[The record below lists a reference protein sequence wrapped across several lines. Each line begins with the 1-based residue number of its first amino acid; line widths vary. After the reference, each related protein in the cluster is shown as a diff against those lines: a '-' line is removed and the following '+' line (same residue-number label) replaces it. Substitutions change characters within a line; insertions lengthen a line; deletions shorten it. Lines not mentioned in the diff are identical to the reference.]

1 MINNNNDNLYI
12 IGRFINWMQQKR
24 YSKNTINTYSS
35 LIQVFFNFYKDI
47 DIKNIGEKEVIRFN
61 KSYILK
67 NNFSTSTQ
75 NQFISAIKLFY
86 SKYQNKFLDLENL
99 ERPKKSIHLPV
110 VLSAKEIK
118 CILQSF
124 KNIKHKALISLI
136 YSAGLRIGEAL
147 RLEIKDIDS
156 KRMMLYIRQ
165 SKGNK
170 DRYVPLS
177 PALLNMLRDYF
188 KAFRPKKYLFEGP
201 NHNQYTTSSARA
213 ILKTAVNKCKIKKH
227 ITLHTL
233 RHSYA
238 THLLESGTD
247 IRLIQELL
255 GHNSPKTTMIYTH
268 VSTSSLQKIENPLD
282 KLNIF

>member
-1 MINNNNDNLYI
+1 MSNHKNIYI
-12 IGRFINWMQQKR
+12 IERFAKWMEQKR
-24 YSKNTINTYSS
+24 YSSNTIETYSS
-35 LIQVFFNFYKDI
+35 LLKIFFKFYENKDLKEI
-47 DIKNIGEKEVIRFN
+47 SEKDVILFN
-61 KSYILK
+61 EAYILK
-67 NNFSTSTQ
+67 NNFSPSTQ

-86 SKYQNKFLDLENL
+86 SRYQNKFLNLENI
-99 ERPKKSIHLPV
+99 ERPRKSERLPE
-110 VLSAKEIK
+110 VLNKNEIK

-136 YSAGLRIGEAL
+136 YSSGLRIGEAL

-177 PALLNMLRDYF
+177 HILLKLLRDYF
-188 KAFRPKKYLFEGP
+188 KAYRPRKYLFEG
-201 NHNQYTTSSARA
+201 NNQTQYSAASARA
-213 ILKTAVNKCKIKKH
+213 ILNKAVKYCKIKKH
-227 ITLHTL
+227 VTLHTL

-268 VSTSSLQKIENPLD
+268 VSTSSLHKIENPLD

>member
-1 MINNNNDNLYI
+1 MSKDYDNLYI
-12 IGRFINWMQQKR
+12 IERFKNWMQQKR
-24 YSKNTINTYSS
+24 YSKNTIETYSS
-35 LIQVFFNFYKDI
+35 LLKIFFRFYKNTDI
-47 DIKNIGEKEVIRFN
+47 REIGEKEVIRFN

-67 NNFSTSTQ
+67 NKFSSSTQ
-75 NQFISAIKLFY
+75 NQFTSAIKLFY

-99 ERPKKSIHLPV
+99 ERPKKAIHLPV
-110 VLSAKEIK
+110 VLDTEEIK

-156 KRMMLYIRQ
+156 NRMMLYIRQ
-165 SKGNK
+165 SKGQK
-170 DRYVPLS
+170 DRYIPLS
-177 PALLNMLRDYF
+177 PVLLNLLRDYF

-201 NHNQYTTSSARA
+201 NQKQYTASSARA
-213 ILKTAVNKCKIKKH
+213 ILKASVKRCNIKKPV
-227 ITLHTL
+227 TLHTL

-268 VSTSSLQKIENPLD
+268 VSTNSLQKIVNPLD